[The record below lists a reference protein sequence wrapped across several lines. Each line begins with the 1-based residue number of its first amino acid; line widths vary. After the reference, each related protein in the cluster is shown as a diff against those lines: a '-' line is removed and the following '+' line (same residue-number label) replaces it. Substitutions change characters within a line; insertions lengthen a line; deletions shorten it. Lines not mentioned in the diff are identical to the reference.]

1 VANNDYAVLA
11 GINRYHPSLG
21 SLQGPENDVDAFYA
35 WLIDKNGG
43 DVPDDLDHIKRIRSS
58 DFAPAANAFDE
69 EPSLQAFHKAF
80 NAIKALGDPPNTGKI
95 GRRLFIYLAGHGFA
109 PDLEEVALYMANAA
123 KGSEGYNLGGRMWAN
138 WFRTSGYFEEVLLI
152 MDCCRPFKTKTAV
165 SLMPHDAVKGKVARH
180 AYLFAAEVGAE
191 SREAPVD
198 GQVRGVF
205 SLVLME
211 GLRAAPRNEAGQLT
225 TETLK
230 GFLRSNVP
238 ARAKALQLDPQP
250 PKIDAPDDEVIVFS
264 TLAKADPAV
273 VSTTPTVAQVTFH
286 VRVILP
292 PPLAADNVTVIDGDR
307 EPVAGNK
314 TAPGIWEWDLAA
326 GLYKVS
332 LASGPSK
339 QIEVPVDPLD
349 VAF

>member
-1 VANNDYAVLA
+1 VANNDFAVLA
-11 GINRYHPSLG
+11 GINRYPYLG
-21 SLQGPENDVDAFYA
+21 SLQGPENDIDAFYL

-43 DVPDDLDHIKRIRSS
+43 DVPDDPVHIKRIRSS
-58 DFAPAANAFDE
+58 DSAPAANAFDE
-69 EPSLQAFHKAF
+69 EPSLQALHKAF
-80 NAIKALGDPPNTGKI
+80 NAIKALGDPPNTGKV

-109 PDLEEVALYMANAA
+109 PDVDEVALYMANAA
-123 KGSEGYNLGGRMWAN
+123 KGSGGYNLGGRMWAN

-152 MDCCRPFKTKTAV
+152 MDCCRPFKTRTAV
-165 SLMPHDAVKGKVARH
+165 SLMPHDAVNGKVARH
-180 AYLFAAEVGAE
+180 AYLFAAEVGAA

-205 SLVLME
+205 SLVLLE
-211 GLRAAPRNEAGQLT
+211 GLRGAAPRDDVGQLT

-230 GFLRSNVP
+230 GWLRSNVP
-238 ARAKALQLDPQP
+238 ARAQLFQLDAQD
-250 PKIDAPDDEVIVFS
+250 PKIDAPEDEMIVFS
-264 TLAKADPAV
+264 SMAEGGPGAL
-273 VSTTPTVAQVTFH
+273 TTPTVAPITFH
-286 VRVILP
+286 IRVLLP
-292 PPLAADNVTVIDGDR
+292 PPLAADNVTLIDGDR
-307 EPVAGNK
+307 APVAGNK
-314 TAPGIWEWDLAA
+314 TAPGVWEWDLKA